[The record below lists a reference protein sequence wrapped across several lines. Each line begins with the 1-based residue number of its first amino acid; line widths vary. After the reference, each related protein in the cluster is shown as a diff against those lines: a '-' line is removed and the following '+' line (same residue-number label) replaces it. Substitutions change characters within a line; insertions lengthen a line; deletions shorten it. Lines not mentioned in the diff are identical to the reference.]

1 MRRKMAESILKHTG
15 LFNSRS
21 LCFFA
26 ILVSFTFFNPFSSSL
41 YAQLVITSPL
51 KNQVLQ
57 QDNNGF
63 ANIAITGYAHF
74 PYTRIQAFLI
84 PDPTNPHSP
93 KEYSFTDDQI
103 RQGFLSAFLQA
114 ETGWYQ
120 LKIIG
125 YGDHGIIDSALV
137 DRVGVGEVFLAAG
150 NSNAMGLPDL
160 GAKDA
165 SDQVVSFNAINKVLN
180 SENITIA
187 PDGPMPMPTYTPIKA
202 KSYIFPS
209 GETSWYWGELGDML
223 SKKMNTPVLFLN
235 AAWAAANSENYRD
248 GAIGKDAFNIYV
260 KKYWP
265 NRQPYTNIVNTL
277 RYFNAELGL
286 RTILW
291 SHGENDAQLNYSEE
305 DYFNN
310 IKTLIE
316 NSRRDSGYPA
326 SWVIARNSAS
336 FSIPTPSVP
345 IINAQNRLTA
355 IKGFKTFP
363 GPVMDT
369 IQIPRPSNGH
379 FQNIQ
384 SGVQGLTQAATAW
397 NRILSD
403 SLFNE
408 ITPIQPGFAIH
419 TGLVPSKVFPGAAF
433 TLPYTI
439 TGLADNTT
447 AIQAE
452 LLDESGKFVSLAGTE
467 NKNLLTI
474 KLPDNLAN
482 GRYRLRLTA
491 SNPVLTGSV
500 SRLFLVN
507 KSYGKVDFVNSVA
520 AKRIEENT
528 YISWHVAANSQIKRM
543 VIQKTTDGEI
553 YSDMESFNAIDNEK
567 QSRLYTYQDQNTG
580 NESTYYRIKME
591 DVNGQVSYSTVLA
604 VFKEGTPPNFVVF
617 PNPVT
622 NQQFYLKP
630 DAAETNIRCSLFDMR
645 GSEHPIL
652 TSDSEIIGL
661 ISVRPVYPLP
671 VGNYVLRVT
680 TDAGVNT
687 QMVLFN

>member
-1 MRRKMAESILKHTG
+1 MSRFK
-15 LFNSRS
+15 NRS

-26 ILVSFTFFNPFSSSL
+26 ILIKFIFLNPFSSSS

-51 KNQVLQ
+51 TNQVLQ

-63 ANIAITGYAHF
+63 ARIAITAYAHF

-84 PDPTNPHSP
+84 PDQTNPHSQ
-93 KEYSFTDDQI
+93 KEYSFTDDQV

-125 YGDHGIIDSALV
+125 YGNQGIIDSALV

-165 SDQVVSFNAINKVLN
+165 SNQVVSFNAINKVLN
-180 SENITIA
+180 SENITVA
-187 PDGPMPMPTYTPIKA
+187 PDGPMPMPAYTSINA

-248 GAIGKDAFNIYV
+248 GAIGKDAFNFYV

-305 DYFNN
+305 DYFTN

-336 FSIPTPSVP
+336 FSIPTPSTP

-363 GPVMDT
+363 GPDMDT

-384 SGVQGLTQAATAW
+384 GGIQGLTQAAAAW

-403 SLFNE
+403 SLFDV
-408 ITPIQPGFAIH
+408 ITPLQPGFAIH
-419 TGLVPSKVFPGAAF
+419 TGLVPSKIFPGAAF
-433 TLPYTI
+433 TLPYNI
-439 TGLADNTT
+439 TGLANDTT

-452 LLDESGKFVSLAGTE
+452 LLDENGKFVSLAGYG
-467 NKNLLTI
+467 NRNLLTI

-500 SRLFLVN
+500 SKLFLVN
-507 KSYGKVDFVNSVA
+507 KSYGKVDFVSSVA
-520 AKRIEENT
+520 AKRIEDNT
-528 YISWHVAANSQIKRM
+528 HVSWHVAANSQIKRM
-543 VIQKTTDGEI
+543 VIQKTINGEI

-580 NESTYYRIKME
+580 NESIYYRIRIE

-622 NQQFYLKP
+622 NQQFYLRP
-630 DAAETNIRCSLFDMR
+630 DTAETTIRCSLFDIR
-645 GSEHPIL
+645 GREHPIL
-652 TSDSEIIGL
+652 VSDSEVIGL
-661 ISVRPVYPLP
+661 ISVRPVYHLP
-671 VGNYVLRVT
+671 VGNYILKVT

-687 QMVLFN
+687 QMVLFH